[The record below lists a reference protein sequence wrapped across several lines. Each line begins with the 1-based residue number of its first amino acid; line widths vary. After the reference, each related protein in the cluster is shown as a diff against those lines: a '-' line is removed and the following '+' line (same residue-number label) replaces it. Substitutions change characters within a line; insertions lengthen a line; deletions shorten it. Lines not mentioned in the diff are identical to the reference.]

1 MKYANSFAS
10 FDTIFTC
17 QQKLPGIRKLDAFQ
31 DPGPVFFWAS
41 HLECHEM
48 TCGYKDSHILLA
60 RTWDEFGLDDFAR
73 TDDDVDNKAQIKDLI
88 TCCLPRR
95 PPPPGT
101 VEKRWEVSPEHL
113 CQRGQL
119 MRLRFRTRVI
129 FLAADLTWC
138 RITQPP
144 RVSNIRELS
153 HVPRLRAIAGSS
165 SLLLLGA

>member
-1 MKYANSFAS
+1 MFGVPRYFVWEKAPRAYIYMKYANSFAS

-95 PPPPGT
+95 
-101 VEKRWEVSPEHL
+101 
-113 CQRGQL
+113 RGRRHRAQL
-119 MRLRFRTRVI
+119 RRGGRFRLSTSAN
-129 FLAADLTWC
+129 AA
-138 RITQPP
+138 
-144 RVSNIRELS
+144 N
-153 HVPRLRAIAGSS
+153 
-165 SLLLLGA
+165 